1 MVQIETA
8 SMNEEFGNSKV
19 YRAKACLDGRI
30 AEKLADITD
39 DPQNIYN
46 CVLLPGVVWGV
57 TCS

>member
-1 MVQIETA
+1 
-8 SMNEEFGNSKV
+8 MNEEFGNPKI
-19 YRAKACLDGRI
+19 YRAKACLDGKI

-46 CVLLPGVVWGV
+46 CAQLPGVVWGV

>member
-39 DPQNIYN
+39 DLQNIYN